1 MTVLS
6 SYLAGGYS
14 GATGPTGATGAGLG
28 GATGASG
35 PANTAYVNTQFT
47 KAIGIS
53 VALS

>member
-35 PANTAYVNTQFT
+35 PANTAYVDTQFT

-53 VALS
+53 VGLS